1 MKPEKL
7 HELVNYCQ
15 EFANT
20 MLSDSGDFYPFG
32 AAMGADE
39 KARAVGAHNGMEHPD
54 PRELYRLVTTTF
66 SAEAADGKVA
76 AAAIASNVTIP
87 SQYTCECRDGIRV
100 QLETEGFARF
110 IYFPYRLT
118 NTGLFRKKIDVA
130 VFEPFS
136 VEIPASIF
144 VSKSV

>member
-7 HELVNYCQ
+7 HELVAYCR

-32 AAMGADE
+32 AAMGTDE
-39 KARAVGAHNGMEHPD
+39 QVRAVGAHNGAEHPD
-54 PRELYRLVTTTF
+54 PRELYRLLATTL
-66 SAEAADGKVA
+66 SAEAVDGRVA
-76 AAAIASNVTIP
+76 ATAIASNVTIP

-118 NTGLFRKKIDVA
+118 KTGFFRKKIDVA

-136 VEIPASIF
+136 VEIPATIF